1 MQPMADI
8 DHVED
13 FLADLPLS
21 SCRHAGVV
29 EERVRAQLTDCW
41 SRVVQAEHK
50 ADEAERRAKSWCAF
64 ACCSMPRC
72 ALQLNNVSPGCFT
85 KIDPLPVSSYRLLCC
100 VLCSAFAKIQPSPW
114 VSMLLCNADFITVV
128 PSSPTSHA
136 LTAWLTCHTAER
148 FAVCW
153 QPKSCNS
160 WWWQQSNTSRCFN
173 ASHTLRY
180 TCLLSS

>member
-8 DHVED
+8 DHLED

-72 ALQLNNVSPGCFT
+72 ALQLNNASPGCFT
-85 KIDPLPVSSYRLLCC
+85 KIDPLPVSSYRLLYC
-100 VLCSAFAKIQPSPW
+100 VLCSAFAKIQP
-114 VSMLLCNADFITVV
+114 LGLNAAMQCRLYYCCAFLAHIACAHNLVDV
-128 PSSPTSHA
+128 PHS
-136 LTAWLTCHTAER
+136 
-148 FAVCW
+148 
-153 QPKSCNS
+153 
-160 WWWQQSNTSRCFN
+160 
-173 ASHTLRY
+173 
-180 TCLLSS
+180 